1 MPIPLGIGTAI
12 LGGVQAIGGIAM
24 AMGLGERPK
33 YSMTPEM
40 RQSAGRAN
48 YMAGMGFLPE
58 ERAAAMQGA
67 ATQQAGAFRRAQDM
81 GGGNLARSMGASM
94 GSQNLDFQNR
104 LAAQDASLRRQNIRY
119 SDSFS
124 QEAQRI
130 ADRNIAM
137 EDRYRMATEQA
148 IGGAIQS
155 GLKNMAGFGNLQAYL
170 GSGGAGGLKGIDMS
184 PFQGMKSTPDGGYTS
199 NVDNQM
205 GTDYNLGFNSNNLME
220 MPGMGGMGGVYS
232 PQQVMVPQQV
242 MMPQQV
248 MGNYTEGLNLGSE
261 IGLPQNQMYNYMGG
275 VNTSGLYN
283 YFLPS
288 NPY

>member
-148 IGGAIQS
+148 VGGAIQS
-155 GLKNMAGFGNLQAYL
+155 GLKNMAGFSNLQAYL
-170 GSGGAGGLKGIDMS
+170 GSGGAGVPGGIDMS
-184 PFQGMKSTPDGGYTS
+184 PFQGMKSTPDIS
-199 NVDNQM
+199 NADKSSFKNINEIDAQEWYRRYEPDTKNYI
-205 GTDYNLGFNSNNLME
+205 GSNTQGFF
-220 MPGMGGMGGVYS
+220 
-232 PQQVMVPQQV
+232 PQ
-242 MMPQQV
+242 
-248 MGNYTEGLNLGSE
+248 
-261 IGLPQNQMYNYMGG
+261 LPNMGG

>member
-1 MPIPLGIGTAI
+1 MLGIGTAI

-24 AMGLGERPK
+24 AMGLGERPR

-58 ERAAAMQGA
+58 ERAAAMQGV

-81 GGGNLARSMGASM
+81 GGGNLARSMGATM

-119 SDSFS
+119 ADSFS

-137 EDRYRMATEQA
+137 EDRYRFATEQA

-155 GLKNMAGFGNLQAYL
+155 GLKNIAGFGNLQAAL
-170 GSGGAGGLKGIDMS
+170 GSGGVGVPEEMDMS
-184 PFQGMKSTPDGGYTS
+184 AFQSTKSAPS
-199 NVDNQM
+199 INKVM
-205 GTDYNLGFNSNNLME
+205 PNNLVKN
-220 MPGMGGMGGVYS
+220 PSGYS
-232 PQQVMVPQQV
+232 LVENPSDYSLAENPSGFISGAEVSLP
-242 MMPQQV
+242 
-248 MGNYTEGLNLGSE
+248 
-261 IGLPQNQMYNYMGG
+261 PQNQMYNW
-275 VNTSGLYN
+275 NYN
-283 YFLPS
+283 YFPNS
-288 NPY
+288 FIPFDPYFSK

>member
-1 MPIPLGIGTAI
+1 
-12 LGGVQAIGGIAM
+12 
-24 AMGLGERPK
+24 
-33 YSMTPEM
+33 
-40 RQSAGRAN
+40 
-48 YMAGMGFLPE
+48 
-58 ERAAAMQGA
+58 
-67 ATQQAGAFRRAQDM
+67 
-81 GGGNLARSMGASM
+81 M

-155 GLKNMAGFGNLQAYL
+155 GLKNMAGFSNLQAYL

-184 PFQGMKSTPDGGYTS
+184 PFQGMKPTPDGGYTS

-205 GTDYNLGFNSNNLME
+205 GIEYNSGFNSNNLMG
-220 MPGMGGMGGVYS
+220 MKGMGGMDDVYS
-232 PQQVMVPQQV
+232 PQ
-242 MMPQQV
+242 
-248 MGNYTEGLNLGSE
+248 
-261 IGLPQNQMYNYMGG
+261 LPNMGG
-275 VNTSGLYN
+275 VDMYPWSNNMPQPMGDGYGTGGGKRAFYPAENYYN
-283 YFLPS
+283 
-288 NPY
+288 